1 MILQRL
7 DFFCTNVHQIWA
19 FGMDSGGST
28 STVNC
33 IASISVWFRRK
44 EWGMRVIKK
53 NIGQAKERGGGEEER
68 KNTPCPPPPSFFG
81 SSSIFC
87 ATETKN
93 PIPRLSLVF
102 LHSHMEMLAT
112 QATTT
117 AMNLPTAFDSEF
129 LLIMDSQD
137 GL

>member
-1 MILQRL
+1 
-7 DFFCTNVHQIWA
+7 
-19 FGMDSGGST
+19 
-28 STVNC
+28 
-33 IASISVWFRRK
+33 
-44 EWGMRVIKK
+44 MRNESHKKK
-53 NIGQAKERGGGEEER
+53 NIGQAKERGGSEEER
-68 KNTPCPPPPSFFG
+68 KNTPSPPPPSFFG

-87 ATETKN
+87 TTEAEN

-102 LHSHMEMLAT
+102 LHSDVYHMEKLAT

-137 GL
+137 DL

>member
-1 MILQRL
+1 
-7 DFFCTNVHQIWA
+7 
-19 FGMDSGGST
+19 
-28 STVNC
+28 
-33 IASISVWFRRK
+33 
-44 EWGMRVIKK
+44 MRNESHKKK
-53 NIGQAKERGGGEEER
+53 NIGQAKEWGGGEEER
-68 KNTPCPPPPSFFG
+68 KNTPSPPPSPPSFFG

-87 ATETKN
+87 TTEAKN

-102 LHSHMEMLAT
+102 LHSEVYHMEKLAT

-137 GL
+137 DL